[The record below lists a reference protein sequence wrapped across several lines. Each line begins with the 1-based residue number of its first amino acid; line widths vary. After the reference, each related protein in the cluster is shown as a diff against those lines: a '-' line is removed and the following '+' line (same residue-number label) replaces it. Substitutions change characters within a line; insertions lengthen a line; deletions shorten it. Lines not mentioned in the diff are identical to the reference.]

1 MRILKLRY
9 FFLVFLCIFTLSCSQ
24 RDTPASSTQE
34 SYKNY
39 ITNVR
44 AGDFAPG
51 QLEAH
56 YLKHGYQ
63 FGNISQEEYLGNA
76 RVLLNT
82 AAGNDVLEKTRPNGD
97 ILHYRVSTGELAVM
111 ASDGRIRTY
120 FKTNYQYWMR
130 Q

>member
-1 MRILKLRY
+1 MHKLKPNY
-9 FFLVFLCIFTLSCSQ
+9 FFLIFLCIFAFSCSQ
-24 RDTPASSTQE
+24 RDASSPSATE
-34 SYKNY
+34 SNTSYVVNAK
-39 ITNVR
+39 

-63 FGNISQEEYLGNA
+63 FGNITQGQYLENA
-76 RVLLNT
+76 RELLNGPT
-82 AAGNDVLEKTRPNGD
+82 GNDILEKTRSNGD
-97 ILHYRVSTGELAVM
+97 ILHYRVSTGEFAVM

-120 FKTNYQYWMR
+120 FKTDYQYWMR